1 MTDNEPVVET
11 EAFRVL
17 DWRHEQIGNM
27 RDLNGRHFTVAQVTR
42 LALSPNADL
51 HGVENMLRAGCSR
64 AHVLRIC
71 G

>member
-1 MTDNEPVVET
+1 MSNNEPVVET

-17 DWRHEQIGNM
+17 DWRHEQLGNM
-27 RDLNGRHFTVAQVTR
+27 RDLNGKQFTVAQVTR

-51 HGVENMLRAGCSR
+51 HRVEDMLGAGCSR
-64 AHVLRIC
+64 SHVLRIC